1 MANAEI
7 CPKQYRDKSDLK
19 TLILWL
25 TIYINNKVSKTCKAE
40 YIKILKHKNIFN
52 FKISTWFLREY
63 HYFKEIHAEVG

>member
-1 MANAEI
+1 MAKAEI

-25 TIYINNKVSKTCKAE
+25 TIYINNKVSKICKAE

-52 FKISTWFLREY
+52 F
-63 HYFKEIHAEVG
+63 